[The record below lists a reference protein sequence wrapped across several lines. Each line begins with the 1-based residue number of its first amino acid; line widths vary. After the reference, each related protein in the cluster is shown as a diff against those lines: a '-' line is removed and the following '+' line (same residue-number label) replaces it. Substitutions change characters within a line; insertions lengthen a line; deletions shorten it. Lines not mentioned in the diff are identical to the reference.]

1 MSGHSKWSTIKHK
14 KGAADAKRGKIFT
27 KVIKEITVAARIGG
41 GDIDGNPRLRLAVQK
56 AKEVN
61 MPQENVTRAIKKGT
75 GELEGVQYEEISY
88 EGYGPGGVAIFMEV
102 MTDNKNRTVGELRA
116 ILGKNGGNMG
126 ENGCVAWIFE
136 QKGLITVKMSEKG
149 EEELL
154 ELAIDAGGDDMQTV
168 DDYYEITTSVESF
181 ESVRKAIE
189 DAGIKTQSS
198 ELTRIPQNT
207 VNVLTE
213 FSHLI
218 RKALSKKIDMKFLP
232 KVSFIGDKSFDYA
245 EKIEKYRQLIGLKH
259 IMLLQQFPGI
269 DYQKILKSMT
279 LFSENV
285 IPRFGADGN

>member
-14 KGAADAKRGKIFT
+14 KGATDAKRGKIFT

-41 GDIDGNPRLRLAVQK
+41 GDVDGNPRLRLAVQK

-75 GELEGVQYEEISY
+75 GELEGVQYQEISY

-102 MTDNKNRTVGELRA
+102 MTDNKNRTIGELRA
-116 ILGKNGGNMG
+116 ALDKNGGNMG

-136 QKGLITVKMSEKG
+136 KKGTITIMTSEKN

-154 ELAIDAGGDDMQTV
+154 ELVMDAGGDDLQTV

-189 DAGIKTQSS
+189 NSGLKVQSAQ
-198 ELTRIPQNT
+198 LTRIPQNT
-207 VNVLTE
+207 VNVEEKNCKSLLRLMDMLEDHDDIQKVYSNFDITDE
-213 FSHLI
+213 LI
-218 RKALSKKIDMKFLP
+218 AIM
-232 KVSFIGDKSFDYA
+232 
-245 EKIEKYRQLIGLKH
+245 EKN
-259 IMLLQQFPGI
+259 
-269 DYQKILKSMT
+269 S
-279 LFSENV
+279 
-285 IPRFGADGN
+285 